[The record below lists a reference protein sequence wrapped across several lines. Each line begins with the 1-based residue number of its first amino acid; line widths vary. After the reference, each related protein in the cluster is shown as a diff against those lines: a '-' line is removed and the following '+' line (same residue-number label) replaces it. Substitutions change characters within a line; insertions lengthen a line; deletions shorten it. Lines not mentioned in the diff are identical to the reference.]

1 MQNKK
6 LNKTGSNAKLV
17 KSPEVKAEVKETVQD
32 IAKKAKD
39 VVTKTADTA
48 EKTVKEVAAK
58 TADVA
63 EKTQTA
69 AAKDFYKF
77 VLSDK
82 AKKVFDAYYFDTDV
96 ER

>member
-17 KSPEVKAEVKETVQD
+17 KTPEVKAEVKETVQD

-48 EKTVKEVAAK
+48 ETVSYTHLTLPTILLV
-58 TADVA
+58 
-63 EKTQTA
+63 
-69 AAKDFYKF
+69 
-77 VLSDK
+77 
-82 AKKVFDAYYFDTDV
+82 
-96 ER
+96 